1 MFRAKLCVLLA
12 IAAGAA
18 CGISPALADSVDDF
32 YRGKT
37 LKVVVGYAAGGGFD
51 AYARLLAEYL
61 PRHLHG
67 TPAAVPQY
75 MPGAATVKAAN
86 YIYSVAPQD
95 GTVIGIPNHALP
107 MNAFVWGEVGDGI
120 DVTKLNWI
128 GRLDAIDVVSV
139 AWHTTGINSIDDA
152 KKREVIIGGTSQ
164 TGTSVMTPTALN
176 KLIGTKFKI
185 VMGYQGTTEQ
195 YLAMERGELEG
206 VGNAIWSQL
215 KRSHPQWLSEKKVVP
230 LYQDGYERSADLP
243 DIPSLVELA
252 ANDEDRKVLRL
263 LANTSAVGRSFYVGP
278 QVPADRVAAL
288 RQAFMDM
295 AQDAA
300 FKAAAEQLQIVLNP
314 MPGTKL
320 QTMIAELGTYPNT
333 LIERTRKLVAQ

>member
-1 MFRAKLCVLLA
+1 MVRSKLCALLA
-12 IAAGAA
+12 IAAGVIGSLAPAA
-18 CGISPALADSVDDF
+18 GEPVGDF

-61 PRHLHG
+61 PQHLPG
-67 TPAAVPQY
+67 APTVVTQY
-75 MPGAATVKAAN
+75 MPGAASVKAAN

-120 DVTKLNWI
+120 DVTKFNWI
-128 GRLDAIDVVSV
+128 GRLDAIDVVNV
-139 AWHTTGINSIDDA
+139 AWHTTGIKSIEDV
-152 KKREVIIGGTSQ
+152 KQRQVVLGGTSQ

-176 KLIGTKFKI
+176 RLIGTKFKI

-215 KRSHPQWLSEKKVVP
+215 KRSHPEWLREKKIVP
-230 LYQDGYERSADLP
+230 LYQDGYVRSPDLP
-243 DIPSLVELA
+243 DVPTVVELA
-252 ANDEDRKVLRL
+252 GNDEDRKVLRL
-263 LANTSAVGRSFYVGP
+263 LGNTAAVGRSFYVGP

-288 RQAFMDM
+288 RQAFLETT
-295 AQDAA
+295 QDPA
-300 FKAAAEQLQIVLNP
+300 FKAAADQLQIVLNP
-314 MPGTKL
+314 MPGAEL
-320 QTMIAELGTYPNT
+320 QSMIAELGTYPAS